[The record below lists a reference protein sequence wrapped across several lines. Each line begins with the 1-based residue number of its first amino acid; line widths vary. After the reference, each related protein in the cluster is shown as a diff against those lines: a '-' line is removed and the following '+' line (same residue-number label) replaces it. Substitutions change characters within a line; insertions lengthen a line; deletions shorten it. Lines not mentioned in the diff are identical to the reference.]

1 MKKIIIPKSI
11 KKFIAKGIIKRFII
25 LIIGII
31 LAAMVIQMFIADLL
45 KTSVGNVAAFAF
57 LILLVPF
64 WISGIPMKLFDRS
77 YVGTVLKIEIQ
88 NPEIKENYRD
98 RRRSVSQFAQFM
110 LIKDQRG
117 KLHYTEIF
125 DEGEI
130 FEGRKKY
137 YNAGDKVVH
146 IYGTEYIRPLHPE
159 QFQMPKV
166 CVVCGHKNSHENA
179 DCQNCSC
186 SLDIIITERKKRK

>member
-25 LIIGII
+25 LIIGIVI
-31 LAAMVIQMFIADLL
+31 AAMVIQMFIADLL

-137 YNAGDKVVH
+137 YNVGDKVVH

-166 CVVCGHKNSHENA
+166 CVVCGHKNNHEHT